1 MATLERIAELT
12 NKLYDLLSQAEEIRN
27 LIQERD
33 TATSELDES
42 DTEDVSLEET
52 ELKTTWCSCFSRK
65 QKLN

>member
-12 NKLYDLLSQAEEIRN
+12 NKLNDLLSQAEEIRN

-33 TATSELDES
+33 TATSQSEES
-42 DTEDVSLEET
+42 DTEDVPLEQA

>member
-12 NKLYDLLSQAEEIRN
+12 NKLHDLLSQAEEIRN

-33 TATSELDES
+33 TATSELDDS
-42 DTEDVSLEET
+42 DIEEVPLEQTEV
-52 ELKTTWCSCFSRK
+52 KTTWCSCFSRK